1 MSSFSNISTLI
12 LSRRRT
18 SPYTGRTR
26 TPPAQRWSEPQAH
39 SESWLRQPRGVT
51 RRRDPQHGTVR
62 TCSRART
69 GLVWLKGGL
78 RACRLRIRRQK
89 AMAMAVSAPLLASTR
104 PPPALRTRRPHAPMR
119 TVSGVLPAR
128 RNAALTSRAAFGG
141 ASYLSLSPVAKVR
154 LNHSRREY
162 SAQRHRSRGVRPA
175 QKTSAPGSRYNRTN
189 DGEEVMSVL
198 TDSTHHRSESS
209 AHREHSRSDG
219 LDSSPRSR

>member
-1 MSSFSNISTLI
+1 MAPPTARRHSS
-12 LSRRRT
+12 
-18 SPYTGRTR
+18 
-26 TPPAQRWSEPQAH
+26 
-39 SESWLRQPRGVT
+39 PRSAARHRANVL
-51 RRRDPQHGTVR
+51 
-62 TCSRART
+62 TCSH
-69 GLVWLKGGL
+69 WLGVAEGGPP
-78 RACRLRIRRQK
+78 RLSFANPGQQ